1 MGLSV
6 WPGGIFELLMPQR
19 DSGATEQRGDT
30 KRESWRAETQLI
42 YNRETEDAVGDE
54 EIFWFETSQLSPSAG
69 KWRSISPKRPT
80 MYQNIPYIV
89 HTLGKKR
96 QHVLCLSREWACFL

>member
-30 KRESWRAETQLI
+30 KRGSWRAETQLI
-42 YNRETEDAVGDE
+42 YNRETDE
-54 EIFWFETSQLSPSAG
+54 AG
-69 KWRSISPKRPT
+69 RR
-80 MYQNIPYIV
+80 
-89 HTLGKKR
+89 
-96 QHVLCLSREWACFL
+96 